1 MRCSTSASG
10 KRPPH
15 GRGLRA
21 AARLLSSAPRG
32 REIRASTPEYPGEW
46 KYAGREAARSRGTR
60 RLDRPGRGA
69 FVYIVLT
76 DHLRCPRCGPE
87 HGLVLLG
94 ERIEARRVL
103 EGVLGC
109 ANCRERYPVRG
120 GSADLRGAGDR
131 SPAPPPGQR
140 EGAALPSGSHH
151 PGGGEGTAGGTEG
164 GGQAANA
171 QTSVLRLAAQL
182 GVKEGPAFVLVAG
195 VAAELATG
203 VAGLVPGIEVVAVG
217 AELAERD
224 EVPGVSRLAV
234 GHVLPLA
241 AGGRPRR
248 WRWRGTAGASRWRR
262 RRGWWGRTAGWCCGA
277 RRQRRWSGWAVRAS
291 RCWPGRRGEGVVA
304 VQR

>member
-1 MRCSTSASG
+1 M
-10 KRPPH
+10 
-15 GRGLRA
+15 
-21 AARLLSSAPRG
+21 
-32 REIRASTPEYPGEW
+32 
-46 KYAGREAARSRGTR
+46 
-60 RLDRPGRGA
+60 
-69 FVYIVLT
+69 YIVLT

-120 GSADLRGAGDR
+120 GWADLRGPGDR

-164 GGQAANA
+164 GGQAADA
-171 QTSVLRLAAQL
+171 QASVLRLAAQL

-241 AGGRPRR
+241 AGSMRAVALEGDGGGIALEEAARVVGPYGRLVL
-248 WRWRGTAGASRWRR
+248 RGAAPTALEWLGRAGFEVLAREGA
-262 RRGWWGRTAGWCCGA
+262 
-277 RRQRRWSGWAVRAS
+277 
-291 RCWPGRRGEGVVA
+291 EVVA
-304 VQR
+304 VRR